1 MKSDGQTIPSP
12 PNGHVA
18 AAPIRSTEEG
28 GGELE
33 GDAESPWSLSL
44 SVGAQVKGA
53 TNHINESARHEFGF
67 SRLGFALD
75 HRARQSCSAG
85 LVGQ

>member
-18 AAPIRSTEEG
+18 ATDQVDRG
-28 GGELE
+28 GWRGCI
-33 GDAESPWSLSL
+33 ESVVAL

-53 TNHINESARHEFGF
+53 TNHINESARHEFGL
-67 SRLGFALD
+67 SRPGLALD

>member
-18 AAPIRSTEEG
+18 AADQVDREE
-28 GGELE
+28 E
-33 GDAESPWSLSL
+33 GDAVSPWSPSL

-67 SRLGFALD
+67 SRPGLALD
-75 HRARQSCSAG
+75 HRARQSCRTG
-85 LVGQ
+85 T